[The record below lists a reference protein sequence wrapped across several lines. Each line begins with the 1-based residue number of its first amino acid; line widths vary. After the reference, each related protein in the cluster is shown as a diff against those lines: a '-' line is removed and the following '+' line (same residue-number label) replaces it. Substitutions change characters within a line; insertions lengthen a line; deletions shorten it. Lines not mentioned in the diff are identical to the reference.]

1 MTAIL
6 LHYLIFLPIVRQRMG
21 DWRMNKSSQNGDI
34 GVGVQIFQPS
44 RESELASQLWQHESD
59 RNICDR
65 SHDDAV
71 GLSRYR

>member
-6 LHYLIFLPIVRQRMG
+6 LHCLIFHPIVRQRMG

-44 RESELASQLWQHESD
+44 RKSELASQLWHHEGD
-59 RNICDR
+59 RSICDR
-65 SHDDAV
+65 PHDDAV
-71 GLSRYR
+71 GLSRHQ